1 MIGCLAGHIDVV
13 QCLLRLGANP
23 HMEACDGSTLV
34 HYAASSGNAEVLKC
48 VLHDQLKGMKE
59 NVNTTNNVSR
69 ESLICEC
76 TAYVYSKQ

>member
-1 MIGCLAGHIDVV
+1 MIGCLAGHIGVM

-23 HMEACDGSTLV
+23 RLKARDDSTLV
-34 HYAASSGNAEVLKC
+34 HYAASSGNAEVLKS
-48 VLHDQLKGMKE
+48 VLQLKGMRE